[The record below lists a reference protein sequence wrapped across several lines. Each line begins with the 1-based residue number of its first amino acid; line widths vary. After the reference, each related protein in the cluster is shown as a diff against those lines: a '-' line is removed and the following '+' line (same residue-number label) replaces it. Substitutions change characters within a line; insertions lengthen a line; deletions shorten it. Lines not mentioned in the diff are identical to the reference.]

1 MRKSFLA
8 CSVLLAAGPALAT
21 DITLADLPAQLR
33 ECSGP
38 GCHLSLHSAVDIG
51 SMSAFAMFSGGQ
63 QSWVLRYTVSPG
75 SSDSVGEHLW
85 LQMQAH
91 YDLTEELHPVTLYMN
106 EVDAGWRWSDAGQAP
121 QFSMTTD
128 ALLASS
134 ASGEVQFLGPP
145 PAETCGQAGPRLRR
159 HPAFLPAR
167 RSTCCISISPTM
179 AEVPTSNSMQPRR
192 APCCSASS
200 TAGSTRACCSRRP
213 RRTSLHRCRCP
224 QRGCCSRVR
233 RRCSVQCVAAS
244 RRSRAPRRHLTETTV
259 GQCCIRASDRQNF
272 ANYVLP
278 ANPARG

>member
-1 MRKSFLA
+1 MRKSFRA

-145 PAETCGQAGPRLRR
+145 SGNLRPGGPPPAATPGFSSGATLNLLYLYFADDGGSADLQFNAAETRTLLFSQFDRGFDQGVLLTSTTSYFAAPV
-159 HPAFLPAR
+159 PLPA
-167 RSTCCISISPTM
+167 
-179 AEVPTSNSMQPRR
+179 AWVLLTS
-192 APCCSASS
+192 SA
-200 TAGSTRACCSRRP
+200 ALLGAM
-213 RRTSLHRCRCP
+213 
-224 QRGCCSRVR
+224 R
-233 RRCSVQCVAAS
+233 RRVAPFP
-244 RRSRAPRRHLTETTV
+244 RA
-259 GQCCIRASDRQNF
+259 A
-272 ANYVLP
+272 
-278 ANPARG
+278 